1 MTITL
6 EQARLLSVAE
16 ITGRSAQDLMQLQ
29 SAVAESLR
37 QTRDLKEWIDGT
49 IALKYDAQAKALR
62 ARLGKDTGIIHFDDQ
77 GVRVTTDLPKK
88 PVWDQKKLCEI
99 AERIT
104 ANGDDPTEYLDIT
117 YKVAERKYT
126 AWPENLREANLKRM
140 PKLDLLV
147 IDEAHHVAAP
157 SYRRV
162 IDHARE
168 RNPELSLQIVE
179 FAREHGRV
187 TMSEVIKL
195 TGASRNTLKLH
206 FRALVERGT
215 LNQHGSGRGI

>member
-16 ITGRSAQDLMQLQ
+16 ITGLSAQDLMQLQ

-37 QTRDLKEWIDGT
+37 QARDLKEWIDGA

-62 ARLGKDTGIIHFDDQ
+62 AQLGKDTGTIHFDDQ
-77 GVRVTTDLPKK
+77 GVRVTADLPKK
-88 PVWDQKKLCEI
+88 PVWDQKKLSEI

-126 AWPENLREANLKRM
+126 AWPENLRE
-140 PKLDLLV
+140 V
-147 IDEAHHVAAP
+147 FAP
-157 SYRRV
+157 
-162 IDHARE
+162 AR
-168 RNPELSLQIVE
+168 
-179 FAREHGRV
+179 
-187 TMSEVIKL
+187 
-195 TGASRNTLKLH
+195 TLKTGKPTFQLI
-206 FRALVERGT
+206 
-215 LNQHGSGRGI
+215 LNEE